1 MSRIWYEM
9 TNNHENLL
17 ATFEVRVNDLI
28 SFCDKLKEE
37 SMELQQALALKDA
50 EISQLKQVIKELHAE
65 YNNLLIA
72 KIISVQESEMKEAQQ
87 RLSKLVREVDKCI
100 ALLNE

>member
-1 MSRIWYEM
+1 M

>member
-1 MSRIWYEM
+1 M

-37 SMELQQALALKDA
+37 NRELQEALALRDA
-50 EISQLKQVIKELHAE
+50 EISQFKQVIKELHAE
-65 YNNLLIA
+65 YNNLLMA
-72 KIISVQESEMKEAQQ
+72 KVISLQEREVKEAQQ
-87 RLSKLVREVDKCI
+87 RLLKLVREVDKCI